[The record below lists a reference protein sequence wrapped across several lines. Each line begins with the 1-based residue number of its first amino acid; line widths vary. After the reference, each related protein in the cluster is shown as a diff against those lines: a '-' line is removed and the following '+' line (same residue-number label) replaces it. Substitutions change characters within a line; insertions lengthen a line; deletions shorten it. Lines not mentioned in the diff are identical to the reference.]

1 MNKHI
6 YVMSY
11 IGGFSGEFIASQIAQ
26 DSNFKNIPATVDES
40 INRYH
45 LQDEIREAGIINLR
59 QIINSDKFRLGGP
72 KKSKIIPKIN
82 EIAGNQ
88 NYIIPTHIYIS
99 DGYDFPIDPARLKTV
114 RLYSQNF
121 DFYYTL
127 AVIKTF
133 LSKYPADQFSLPKL
147 EKIMMTSTDGSVIP
161 KAKILLANVK
171 ERGFFYHIEKLAFRN
186 RTFGVESV
194 ISAHYDRMKSI
205 NHSSLQAGYSNWDR
219 YLNID
224 DLYDNF
230 SSANAI
236 WKSAFNLEDDLNSQ
250 KFQDY
255 NQKNKDLVEQTFNKN
270 LQTFLNGDLI
280 SELSNYVKT
289 KISLESTLD

>member
-1 MNKHI
+1 
-6 YVMSY
+6 MSY
-11 IGGFSGEFIASQIAQ
+11 IGGFSGEFIALQISQ
-26 DSNFKNIPATVDES
+26 DSNFKNISATVDEP
-40 INRYH
+40 INRYR

-59 QIINSDKFRLGGP
+59 QIINADKFGLGEI
-72 KKSKIIPKIN
+72 KRNKIVSQIN
-82 EIAGNQ
+82 TVVGNQ
-88 NYIIPTHIYIS
+88 NYIIPTHIYINN
-99 DGYDFPIDPARLKTV
+99 GYDFPIDPTRLKTV

-133 LSKYPADQFSLPKL
+133 LSKYPADQFSLPEL

-161 KAKILLANVK
+161 KAKALLANIK
-171 ERGFFYHIEKLAFRN
+171 ERGFFYHIEKLAFRY
-186 RTFGVESV
+186 RAFGVESV

-205 NHSSLQAGYSNWDR
+205 NHSSLQEGYSNWER

-255 NQKNKDLVEQTFNKN
+255 NQKNKDLVEQMFNKN
-270 LQTFLNGDLI
+270 LQTLTNGDFI

-289 KISLESTLD
+289 KISSESTLD